1 MKLSKDLEELFEFVS
16 PDELRKSI
24 QEIYFSYIDG
34 TPDLH
39 RDFKEISS
47 NIYFLINFLEKAH
60 TMSFSKIA
68 IR

>member
-1 MKLSKDLEELFEFVS
+1 MNLSKELEELFEFVP

-47 NIYFLINFLEKAH
+47 NIYFLIKFFRKSAQEA
-60 TMSFSKIA
+60 TE
-68 IR
+68 